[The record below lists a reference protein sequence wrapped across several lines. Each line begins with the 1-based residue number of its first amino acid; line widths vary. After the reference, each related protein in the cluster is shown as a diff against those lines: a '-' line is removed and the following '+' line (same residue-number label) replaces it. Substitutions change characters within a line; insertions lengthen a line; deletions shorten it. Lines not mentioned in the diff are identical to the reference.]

1 MAKKIIRKVV
11 GLVLIAALAFILF
24 SGVIDTMYYVN
35 VAKDYFLQVGQ
46 SIANY
51 FESVIENNDLID
63 KVNPELDDSDHGG
76 E

>member
-1 MAKKIIRKVV
+1 MVKKILRKVV
-11 GLVLIAALAFILF
+11 GWVLVAALAFVLF

-46 SIANY
+46 NIANY
-51 FESVIENNDLID
+51 FESIVDSNDLID
-63 KVNPELDDSDHGG
+63 KVNPSIDGNGNGG